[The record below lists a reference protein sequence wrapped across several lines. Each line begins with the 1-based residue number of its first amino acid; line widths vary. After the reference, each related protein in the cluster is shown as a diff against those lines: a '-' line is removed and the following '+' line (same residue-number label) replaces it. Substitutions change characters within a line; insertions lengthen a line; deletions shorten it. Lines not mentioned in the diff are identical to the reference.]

1 MIDIKIVAGRFVTCF
16 PMPTPTREQLTELT
30 FGQRVMTSKKARE
43 ARQRMSGPAD
53 SNGLLGY
60 ALTKADQEHSC

>member
-1 MIDIKIVAGRFVTCF
+1 MIDIKIVANRFVTCF
-16 PMPTPTREQLTELT
+16 PMPAPTPEQIQELT
-30 FGQRVMTSKKARE
+30 FGQRVMASKKARE

-60 ALTKADQEHSC
+60 ALTKMDQEHV